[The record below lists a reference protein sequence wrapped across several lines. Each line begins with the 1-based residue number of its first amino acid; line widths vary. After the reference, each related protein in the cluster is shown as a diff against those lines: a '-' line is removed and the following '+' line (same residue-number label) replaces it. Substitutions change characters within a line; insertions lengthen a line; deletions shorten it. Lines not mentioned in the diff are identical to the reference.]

1 MWKRKDLKYR
11 AKQSVK
17 KNYWTAI
24 VVCFILALFTGEFGN
39 SILGVWQSKDSIMP
53 NYLQVEEMKK
63 ANKIIEKEDNSVE
76 YTTNEGIKKTI
87 DEKKVKLLETINA
100 NLNSLTKTQK
110 YSLKIWDAIVS
121 FNMNKTGMGVTL
133 SIAAII
139 SFCITLFVANP
150 LIVGGKKYFIKAID
164 NSNTKISVIIDTF
177 KDKSWMHIAI
187 TMLLRNIY
195 NTLWYITI
203 IGGFIKNYEYRMI
216 PYLLAD
222 NPKIKRKEA
231 FKLSKQMMKG
241 NKWRTFILD
250 MSFLGWNILSVLTNG
265 ILSILYVNPY
275 NATTIA
281 ELYLEL
287 KKQAIENKYEY
298 YNTLIEK

>member
-1 MWKRKDLKYR
+1 MWKRKDLKSR

-24 VVCFILALFTGEFGN
+24 VVCFVLALFTGEFGN
-39 SILGVWQSKDSIMP
+39 SILGLWQSEDSIMP
-53 NYLQVEEMKK
+53 NYLQIEEMKK
-63 ANKIIEKEDNSVE
+63 ENKIIEKEDDSVE

-87 DEKKVKLLETINA
+87 DEKKVKVLETINA

-110 YSLKIWDAIVS
+110 YALKIWDAIVS

-139 SFCITLFVANP
+139 SFCITLFIANP
-150 LIVGGKKYFIKAID
+150 LIVGGKRYFIKATD
-164 NSNTKISVIIDTF
+164 NSNIKISVIIDIF
-177 KDKSWMHIAI
+177 KDKNWIHIAI

-216 PYLLAD
+216 PYILAD

-250 MSFLGWNILSVLTNG
+250 MSFLGWNILSVLTHG

-275 NATTIA
+275 NAATIA